1 MSIENINVNYPIPGR
16 DNDSQGF
23 RDNFYN
29 IKEALSDLAINQGNV
44 KIELSEPV
52 QPGETLVYDEIRE
65 VWVNRQQENT
75 TLVGLADIE
84 VSNTVVSGQQLVY
97 DGFKWVNS
105 TVTLDAVENVSLTTP
120 VAGQVLKFNGTSW
133 ANAAETTPELADL
146 PDTQITSPAAGQVLK
161 FDGTKWANAAETTP
175 ELADLPD
182 TQITSPAAG
191 QVLKFDGTKWANSVP
206 PVPPISSLPD
216 TQITSPVANQ
226 FLMFNGTKWAN
237 SVLPVPPVPPISSL
251 PDTQITSP
259 QLNQVLKF
267 NGTKWVNTTDAD
279 VILTTVRVDDDGSGV
294 QEEFFFNNQRIS
306 TLRFFK
312 FERNRRYRF
321 DLSHESNADAPLRF
335 STTPDTSVPAS
346 VTNYSTGVT
355 IVGTAGTPGAY
366 IEIATTNSTPAV
378 LYAYAYEANAA
389 VDTSNIGKSVKIY
402 VGPYQEEA
410 NPTQIVPNNNTVLIT
425 FSAANI
431 VPALVNTSITNVPD
445 GTRVRLV
452 LRSSREY
459 DFVPTDTD
467 TAHWSAVTLAGQGG
481 LVEFE
486 LIKGVWTIISFNAGQ
501 SWGPPPK

>member
-52 QPGETLVYDEIRE
+52 QAGETLVYDEIRE
-65 VWVNRQQENT
+65 VWVN
-75 TLVGLADIE
+75 
-84 VSNTVVSGQQLVY
+84 
-97 DGFKWVNS
+97 S
-105 TVTLDAVENVSLTTP
+105 TVTLNAVGDVSLT
-120 VAGQVLKFNGTSW
+120 A
-133 ANAAETTPELADL
+133 
-146 PDTQITSPAAGQVLK
+146 PAAG
-161 FDGTKWANAAETTP
+161 
-175 ELADLPD
+175 
-182 TQITSPAAG
+182 
-191 QVLKFDGTKWANSVP
+191 
-206 PVPPISSLPD
+206 
-216 TQITSPVANQ
+216 
-226 FLMFNGTKWAN
+226 
-237 SVLPVPPVPPISSL
+237 
-251 PDTQITSP
+251 
-259 QLNQVLKF
+259 QVLKF

-279 VILTTVRVDDDGSGV
+279 WILTTVRVDDDGSGV

-321 DLSHESNADAPLRF
+321 DLSHVSNADAPLRF

-378 LYAYAYEANAA
+378 LYAYAFEANAA

-402 VGPYQEEA
+402 VGPYQEVA
-410 NPTQIVPNNNTVLIT
+410 IPTIIVPNNDTVLIT
-425 FSAANI
+425 FSGI
-431 VPALVNTSITNVPD
+431 LPVPVPIDTSITNVPD

-452 LRSSREY
+452 LRSNEVY
-459 DFVPTDTD
+459 NFAPTDTA
-467 TAHWSAVTLAGQGG
+467 TAHWSAITLNGPGS

-486 LIKGVWTIISFNAGQ
+486 LIKGFWTLICATSTSSNN
-501 SWGPPPK
+501 PTPY

>member
-52 QPGETLVYDEIRE
+52 QAGETLVYDEIRE
-65 VWVNRQQENT
+65 VWVN
-75 TLVGLADIE
+75 
-84 VSNTVVSGQQLVY
+84 
-97 DGFKWVNS
+97 S
-105 TVTLDAVENVSLTTP
+105 TVTLNAVGDVSLT
-120 VAGQVLKFNGTSW
+120 A
-133 ANAAETTPELADL
+133 
-146 PDTQITSPAAGQVLK
+146 PAAG
-161 FDGTKWANAAETTP
+161 
-175 ELADLPD
+175 
-182 TQITSPAAG
+182 
-191 QVLKFDGTKWANSVP
+191 
-206 PVPPISSLPD
+206 
-216 TQITSPVANQ
+216 
-226 FLMFNGTKWAN
+226 
-237 SVLPVPPVPPISSL
+237 
-251 PDTQITSP
+251 
-259 QLNQVLKF
+259 QVLKF

-279 VILTTVRVDDDGSGV
+279 WILTTVRVDDDGSGV

-501 SWGPPPK
+501 SWGQPPK

>member
-52 QPGETLVYDEIRE
+52 QAGETLVYDEIRE

-120 VAGQVLKFNGTSW
+120 VAGQVLKFNGT
-133 ANAAETTPELADL
+133 
-146 PDTQITSPAAGQVLK
+146 
-161 FDGTKWANAAETTP
+161 KWANAAETTP

-182 TQITSPAAG
+182 TQITSP
-191 QVLKFDGTKWANSVP
+191 
-206 PVPPISSLPD
+206 
-216 TQITSPVANQ
+216 VANQ
-226 FLMFNGTKWAN
+226 LLMFNGTKWAN
-237 SVLPVPPVPPISSL
+237 SALALPPISSL
-251 PDTQITSP
+251 PDAQITSP

-501 SWGPPPK
+501 SWGQPPK

>member
-52 QPGETLVYDEIRE
+52 QAGETLVYDEIRE

-75 TLVGLADIE
+75 TLVGLAGVE
-84 VSNTVVSGQQLVY
+84 VGNSVVSGQQLVY
-97 DGFKWVNS
+97 DGFNWVNS
-105 TVTLDAVENVSLTTP
+105 TVALGAVGNVSLTAP
-120 VAGQVLKFNGTSW
+120 AAGQVLKFNGTNW
-133 ANAAETTPELADL
+133 INAAETTPELADL
-146 PDTQITSPAAGQVLK
+146 PDTQITSP
-161 FDGTKWANAAETTP
+161 
-175 ELADLPD
+175 
-182 TQITSPAAG
+182 
-191 QVLKFDGTKWANSVP
+191 
-206 PVPPISSLPD
+206 
-216 TQITSPVANQ
+216 VANQ
-226 FLMFNGTKWAN
+226 LLMFNGTKWAN
-237 SVLPVPPVPPISSL
+237 SALALPPISLL

-321 DLSHESNADAPLRF
+321 DLSHASNADAPLRF

-378 LYAYAYEANAA
+378 LYAYAFEANAA

-402 VGPYQEEA
+402 VGPYQEVTD
-410 NPTQIVPNNNTVLIT
+410 PTLIVPNNNTVLIT
-425 FSAANI
+425 FSGLQTD
-431 VPALVNTSITNVPD
+431 PALVNTSITNVPD
-445 GTRVRLV
+445 GTRMRLV
-452 LRSSREY
+452 LRSSGVY
-459 DFVPTDTD
+459 DFAPTDTA
-467 TAHWSAVTLAGQGG
+467 TAHWSAITLAGRGG
-481 LVEFE
+481 LAECE
-486 LIKGVWTIISFNAGQ
+486 LIKGFWTPIGFNQGGWAVY
-501 SWGPPPK
+501 

>member
-52 QPGETLVYDEIRE
+52 QAGETLVYDEIRE

-105 TVTLDAVENVSLTTP
+105 TVTLDAVGNVSLTTP
-120 VAGQVLKFNGTSW
+120 AAGQVLKFNGTSW

-146 PDTQITSPAAGQVLK
+146 PDTQITSP
-161 FDGTKWANAAETTP
+161 
-175 ELADLPD
+175 
-182 TQITSPAAG
+182 
-191 QVLKFDGTKWANSVP
+191 
-206 PVPPISSLPD
+206 
-216 TQITSPVANQ
+216 VANQ
-226 FLMFNGTKWAN
+226 LLMFNGTKWAN
-237 SVLPVPPVPPISSL
+237 SALALPPISSL

-321 DLSHESNADAPLRF
+321 DLSHASNADAPLRF

-378 LYAYAYEANAA
+378 LYAYAFEANAA
-389 VDTSNIGKSVKIY
+389 IDTSNIGKSVKIY
-402 VGPYQEEA
+402 VGPYQEVL
-410 NPTQIVPNNNTVLIT
+410 NIMPSHTPTTIVPNNSTILVT
-425 FSAANI
+425 FNSTWENYAWNDGDPGLWTKI
-431 VPALVNTSITNVPD
+431 DTDTTNVQD
-445 GTRVRLV
+445 GQRFRVI
-452 LRSSREY
+452 LRSTGVF
-459 DFVPTDTD
+459 DFVPTN
-467 TAHWSAVTLAGQGG
+467 TATSHWSNATLAGRAAII
-481 LVEFE
+481 EFE
-486 LIKGVWTIISFNAGQ
+486 LIKGYWTPLPSNAGGY
-501 SWGPPPK
+501 SSF